1 MNNGISKYASD
12 FRAEARAAL
21 TNHWGIAILVTFLAG
36 LLGGQSGTP
45 GFNLELPSDTTL
57 EDFEQLG
64 WNVSYEELLPSLS
77 QLLMILLPILVSALV
92 FSLALLLIGPC
103 IHWGLCRFRLAL
115 VDGEQ
120 PTVGMLFSGFK
131 RMFFKA
137 LGVQLMQSL
146 IVFLSVLIV
155 TVIAVVAAV
164 VLTLALPGAVI
175 LAALIAIAS
184 GIIASIA
191 VMVVLYRYAMSFYA
205 LVDNPNMGVMDALR
219 ESARMMKGNKW
230 RLFCLQIS
238 FIGWSILCLFTCG
251 IGYFWLN
258 PYMGQAEAAF
268 YHEVSG
274 RAAVREAVVGLG
286 EFMEGL

>member
-1 MNNGISKYASD
+1 MNNGTPKYASD

-21 TNHWGIAILVTFLAG
+21 TNKWGIAILVTFLAG

-45 GFNLELPSDTTL
+45 GFNLELPSDMTL

-64 WNVSYEELLPSLS
+64 WNVPYEELLPSLS
-77 QLLMILLPILVSALV
+77 QLLVMLIPVLVSALV

-115 VDGEQ
+115 VDGET

-131 RMFFKA
+131 NMFFKA
-137 LGVQLMQSL
+137 LGVQMMQAL
-146 IVFLSVLIV
+146 ITFLVVLVF
-155 TVIAVVAAV
+155 TVITTIA
-164 VLTLALPGAVI
+164 VLTIALPDASI
-175 LAALIAIAS
+175 LAALIAVVC
-184 GIIASIA
+184 GIGMVIA
-191 VMVVLYRYAMSFYA
+191 VMVILYRYAMSFYA